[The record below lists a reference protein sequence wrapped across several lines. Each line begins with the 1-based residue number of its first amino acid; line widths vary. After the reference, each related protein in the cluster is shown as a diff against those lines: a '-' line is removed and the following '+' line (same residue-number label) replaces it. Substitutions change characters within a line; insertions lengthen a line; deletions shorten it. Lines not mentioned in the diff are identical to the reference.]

1 MLRRIG
7 TKFAIGL
14 LRFLAIL
21 PYGLVARF
29 GDGLGWLLY
38 QVPSRRRRI
47 VHTNLSLCFPQ
58 WSDEKRAQIAQ
69 QHFRHAIRSYVER
82 SVQWFGSQSKLEKL
96 VQVDSAVD
104 LTDPDLPPTL
114 FLGLHFVGIEA
125 GSIFLNHALGRR
137 CGSLYQPMSNPE
149 LEAVYSTLT
158 ANVEKGLSTK
168 LTQWSDDWTASFQK
182 DGFATMACPGWMLGV
197 VSGNAEGVEG
207 WDFANVFPG
216 GGGNWGGS
224 FLTVPKQSEHPDE
237 AKEFAA
243 WITAPEQQVKAFQ
256 AIGAFPSQVDA
267 LDDPAVVDM
276 TNEFFNNAPVGQI
289 LGDRAAAITVQPYKG
304 PKYSDILQA
313 FQAALVRVDDG
324 SNTPEQSWETFLSDV
339 EQL

>member
-149 LEAVYSTLT
+149 LEAVAKAARGRFGADMASRADSARVVLRWLRDRKPVMLGADMDYGLRNSTFVPFFGVPACTLT
-158 ANVEKGLSTK
+158 AVGRFAKVGHAQVVPFIGEVLPNYKGYRLK
-168 LTQWSDDWTASFQK
+168 VFEPWQDY
-182 DGFATMACPGWMLGV
+182 P
-197 VSGNAEGVEG
+197 SGDADIDARRMNA
-207 WDFANVFPG
+207 
-216 GGGNWGGS
+216 
-224 FLTVPKQSEHPDE
+224 FLEQQIPRM
-237 AKEFAA
+237 
-243 WITAPEQQVKAFQ
+243 PEQYYWVHKRFKTRPP
-256 AIGAFPSQVDA
+256 GMPSV
-267 LDDPAVVDM
+267 
-276 TNEFFNNAPVGQI
+276 
-289 LGDRAAAITVQPYKG
+289 Y
-304 PKYSDILQA
+304 
-313 FQAALVRVDDG
+313 
-324 SNTPEQSWETFLSDV
+324 
-339 EQL
+339 